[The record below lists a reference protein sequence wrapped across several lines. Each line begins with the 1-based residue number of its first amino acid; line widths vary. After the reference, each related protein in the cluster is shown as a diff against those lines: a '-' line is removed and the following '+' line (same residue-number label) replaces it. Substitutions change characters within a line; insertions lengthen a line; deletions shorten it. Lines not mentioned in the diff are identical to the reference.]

1 MFDANRKGSYHHGQC
16 STVKVS
22 FERLIKEPRI
32 DWWVVGASFSLQ
44 AMVGVEFALN
54 PKASTPKAQQ
64 PPLKAQWQPRA

>member
-1 MFDANRKGSYHHGQC
+1 MFDANRKASSHHGQC
-16 STVKVS
+16 STAKVS

-54 PKASTPKAQQ
+54 PKAATPKAQQ